1 MGCIFFVIVHSHM
14 RSRKTNSS
22 KSHTYALIPI
32 MIFRDTDAA
41 LREVSEERGAY
52 LSLLEEARFSISQ
65 LQDELTD
72 AR

>member
-1 MGCIFFVIVHSHM
+1 
-14 RSRKTNSS
+14 
-22 KSHTYALIPI
+22 